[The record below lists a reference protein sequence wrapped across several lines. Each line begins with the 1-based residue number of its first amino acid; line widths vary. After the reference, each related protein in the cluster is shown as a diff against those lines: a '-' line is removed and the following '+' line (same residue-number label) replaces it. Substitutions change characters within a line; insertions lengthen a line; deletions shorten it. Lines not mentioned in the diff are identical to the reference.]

1 MYDINTAMY
10 ENGTSAS
17 NPFIKHNSGHTFFTN
32 FVFGSLPIGNPA
44 DISLNVIEHIMDA
57 DIILVESHREFARL
71 LTRVNALNLRTRIDL
86 QPGATIYQ
94 YQYESDPQKIENI
107 NSILISEARSGKNI
121 FVVSDEGCSVFLEP
135 AGTLKNRLIYENI
148 EYSVLPGP
156 FSGFS
161 AITNTDFK
169 IRQFLF
175 GESLPAIPKEA
186 RIETY
191 NRMKIMSTP
200 TVFLLTA
207 IDARWC
213 IQELSEYFSEDWAMD
228 LQMSLTMKNET
239 HTYGSPEKIL
249 EYIDSNI
256 ELFKSDNQEKKFAV
270 LLYPDKQLQINY

>member
-10 ENGTSAS
+10 DSGTSRS
-17 NPFIKHNSGHTFFTN
+17 NPFVSHNGESTFLSN
-32 FVFGSLPIGNPA
+32 VVFGSLPIGNPA

-71 LTRVNALNLRTRIDL
+71 ITRLNALNLRTRIDL

-94 YQYESDPQKIENI
+94 YQYESDPQKIESVNG
-107 NSILISEARSGKNI
+107 ILVSEAKSGKNI

-135 AGTLKNRLIYENI
+135 ALSLKNRLIHERI
-148 EYSVLPGP
+148 RYSVLPGP

-191 NRMKIMSTP
+191 HRMRVMATP

-207 IDARWC
+207 VDARWC
-213 IQELSEYFSEDWAMD
+213 IQELCKYFPEGWTMD

-239 HTYGSPEKIL
+239 HTYGSPEEIL
-249 EYIDSNI
+249 DYIDRNI
-256 ELFKSDNQEKKFAV
+256 RLFASDNQEKKFAV